1 MVQMVKI
8 VWTFSRGGTKD
19 EKTTTVF
26 YFNIIALKHISCK
39 NPVSSNSP
47 VTVTEEWQLSVPQT
61 KSNADISLQ
70 KHENGDISVSG
81 NWMYNFYGN
90 EITCTIMSGTLTKN
104 TTKLIFNCS
113 GTASYPPDS
122 TGYKES
128 SPFTLTME
136 GIFQNGQASGIWE
149 ISFSDEEWNAWAPE
163 GVFTG
168 QRETGSGITDS
179 RCLLPRPCGNRQ
191 NHWQFNERKKS
202 RENYRPTAS
211 ICFAIALDFATFAF
225 AKPPANVIYSRHVGR
240 K

>member
-1 MVQMVKI
+1 MIFLPWSRWLKSSGPSQEEEPKMKKQPLFFI
-8 VWTFSRGGTKD
+8 SILLLLGTF
-19 EKTTTVF
+19 
-26 YFNIIALKHISCK
+26 SCK

-168 QRETGSGITDS
+168 QRETGSGITD
-179 RCLLPRPCGNRQ
+179 
-191 NHWQFNERKKS
+191 
-202 RENYRPTAS
+202 
-211 ICFAIALDFATFAF
+211 
-225 AKPPANVIYSRHVGR
+225 
-240 K
+240 